1 MTTDFATGETTRGL
15 PERCH
20 PACFACGVWNGNG
33 LGLRFREESDGTVI
47 GSFACDGK
55 YQGYPDRL
63 HGGIVAML
71 ADAAMT
77 HCLFLHRISAVT
89 CKLKL
94 RFPRPVEVGVV
105 ATVRAMLV
113 KNSPPVFV
121 LKAEISQLGI
131 VRGTAEALFM
141 EQTHLDGGGQAR

>member
-1 MTTDFATGETTRGL
+1 VTTDLATSKTATDLSEC
-15 PERCH
+15 CH
-20 PACFACGVWNGNG
+20 PACFACGVRNGSG
-33 LGLRFREESDGTVI
+33 LGLRFKEESDGTVV

-77 HCLFLHRISAVT
+77 HCLFLRRISAVT

-94 RFPRPVEVGVV
+94 RFPRPVEVGLD
-105 ATVRAMLV
+105 ATVRATLV
-113 KNSPPVFV
+113 KTSPPLFV
-121 LKAEISQLGI
+121 LKAEILQGGT
-131 VRGTAEALFM
+131 VRVTAEALFM
-141 EQTHLDGGGQAR
+141 EQTNLVDGGLAR